1 MINAQKIKTSYK
13 FATAAVSYLS
23 DAAPDLNITCAMS
36 ISCKNCNTTINSKF
50 CPACGQVATTKRFTT
65 RDLFSDFFQRVF
77 PLEKGFL
84 YSTRRLFLAP
94 GAMLRGYLEG
104 QRANHSKP
112 MPYLFIA
119 TATSTLLMRT
129 TFTKRFLEQQPD
141 INTPQQ
147 VEKAT
152 AMTNFI
158 IANLNLLMVLL
169 IPFIA
174 LFSWL
179 LFRKSKY
186 NYAEHLVVNIFVF
199 AAFMLLS
206 LITAIPYLF
215 GVAIDVQR
223 IISGTITLLGLLF
236 CAWAYIGVFRPSNK
250 IVGGIKAFVSILLGF
265 IIGIVFFSF
274 TGAPLLAYFFK

>member
-1 MINAQKIKTSYK
+1 
-13 FATAAVSYLS
+13 
-23 DAAPDLNITCAMS
+23 MS
-36 ISCKNCNTTINSKF
+36 ISCKNCNTTIDSKF

-94 GAMLRGYLEG
+94 GAMLRGYLDG

-119 TATSTLLMRT
+119 TAASTLILKT
-129 TFTKRFLEQQPD
+129 TFAKQIIQQQPD

-147 VEKAT
+147 IEKAT
-152 AMTNFI
+152 AMANFVTG
-158 IANLNLLMVLL
+158 NLNLIMVLL

-174 LFSWL
+174 LMSWL
-179 LFRKSKY
+179 LFKKSKY

-199 AAFMLLS
+199 AVFMLFS
-206 LITAIPYLF
+206 LPTVIPYLL
-215 GVAIDVQR
+215 GVSATVQR
-223 IISGTITLLGLLF
+223 AISTAITLLGLLF
-236 CAWAYIGVFRPSNK
+236 CAWAYIGVFQPGNK
-250 IVGGIKAFVSILLGF
+250 IVGGIKAMISISLGF
-265 IIGIVFFSF
+265 IIGIFFFSL